1 MLHLSLGSIRC
12 YPNGLNIGVGDSSRD
27 HGGDL
32 GCLTIMMMTSQRKAV
47 DGHLGQVHHGLS
59 ILLLDGTI
67 RVVPSTLRWA
77 IVRATDSK
85 YNRASAN
92 LGE

>member
-1 MLHLSLGSIRC
+1 
-12 YPNGLNIGVGDSSRD
+12 
-27 HGGDL
+27 
-32 GCLTIMMMTSQRKAV
+32 MMTSQRAAV